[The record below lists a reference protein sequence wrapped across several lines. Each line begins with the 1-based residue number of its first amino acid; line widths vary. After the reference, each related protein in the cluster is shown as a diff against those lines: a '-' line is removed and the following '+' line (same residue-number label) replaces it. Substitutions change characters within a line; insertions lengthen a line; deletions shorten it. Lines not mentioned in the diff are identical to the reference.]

1 MEEKWYFTFNINQL
15 DNDGNSLGGYYFIV
29 KAKTHGEARKK
40 MIEIRGN
47 NWAFQYSKKEF
58 GNQAEDYN
66 LKEAKKIQIQIKK
79 TEE

>member
-1 MEEKWYFTFNINQL
+1 MEEEWYFTFGMNQL
-15 DNDGNSLGGYYFIV
+15 GNDGNSLGDYYFTV
-29 KAKTHGEARKK
+29 KAKSHGEARKK
-40 MIEIRGN
+40 MFEIRGI

-58 GNQAEDYN
+58 ENQAKDYN